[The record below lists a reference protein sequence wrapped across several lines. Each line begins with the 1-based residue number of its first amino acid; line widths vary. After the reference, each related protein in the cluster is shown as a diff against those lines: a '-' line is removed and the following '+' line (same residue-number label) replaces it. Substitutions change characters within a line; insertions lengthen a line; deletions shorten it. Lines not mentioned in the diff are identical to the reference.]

1 MFILHF
7 SLLTFPFSEFCR
19 GFKTWDIFCLPT
31 LRECQ
36 KRTKNKERR
45 FKSQL
50 PVRHGICRGISQK
63 LFWPFRRCVRV
74 KSSGKCKGV
83 SRHFSHLLSFQK
95 NFLLKAK
102 RRGITKLLGYSIVKK
117 FVQRQAFSKTFV
129 HGNFTGIFIS
139 EYNEE
144 KITAIVGHF

>member
-1 MFILHF
+1 MQGGI
-7 SLLTFPFSEFCR
+7 T
-19 GFKTWDIFCLPT
+19 T
-31 LRECQ
+31 L
-36 KRTKNKERR
+36 
-45 FKSQL
+45 FASF
-50 PVRHGICRGISQK
+50 VIS
-63 LFWPFRRCVRV
+63 
-74 KSSGKCKGV
+74 
-83 SRHFSHLLSFQK
+83 K

-144 KITAIVGHF
+144 KEITAIVGHF